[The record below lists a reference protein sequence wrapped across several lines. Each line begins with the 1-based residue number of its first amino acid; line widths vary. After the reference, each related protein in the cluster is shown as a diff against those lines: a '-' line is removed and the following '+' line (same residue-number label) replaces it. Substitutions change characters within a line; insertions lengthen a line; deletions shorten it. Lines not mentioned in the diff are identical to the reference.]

1 MPSKGVKFSPSKH
14 RIAKLSQN
22 PRTAAT
28 RQWERN
34 MSGLTLALH
43 RADKAATVARSRAI
57 KNLEKASDW
66 GTLSVDTQNER
77 KNSAVGEVNR
87 KRDVKKK
94 ALRDEWIAKHGD
106 DQEEEDKSLDVSSS
120 DLELEED
127 KSLAVPSSESSS
139 EDGVNDEENM
149 SEGAEEVDGEDEG
162 GDLSK
167 DDIASIGDMLA
178 TIRARQYAEHV
189 AMVAEMEAE
198 GEQMRGKETPDDYEF
213 GFID

>member
-43 RADKAATVARSRAI
+43 RADKAAMVARSRAI

-66 GTLSVDTQNER
+66 GTLSADTQNER

-94 ALRDEWIAKHGD
+94 GLRDEWIAKHRDGD
-106 DQEEEDKSLDVSSS
+106 DDSAEVIDDQNE
-120 DLELEED
+120 
-127 KSLAVPSSESSS
+127 
-139 EDGVNDEENM
+139 
-149 SEGAEEVDGEDEG
+149 SEGAEEVDGEDEAG
-162 GDLSK
+162 ELSK
-167 DDIASIGDMLA
+167 DDIESIGDMLSK
-178 TIRARQYAEHV
+178 IRVRQYAEHV
-189 AMVAEMEAE
+189 ALVAQLESE
-198 GEQMRGKETPDDYEF
+198 GEKMRGKETPDDYEF
-213 GFID
+213 GGH